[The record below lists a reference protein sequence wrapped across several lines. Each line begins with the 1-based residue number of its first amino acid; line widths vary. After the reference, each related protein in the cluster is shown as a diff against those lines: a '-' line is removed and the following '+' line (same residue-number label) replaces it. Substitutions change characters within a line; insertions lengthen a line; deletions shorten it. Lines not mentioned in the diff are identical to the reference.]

1 MKQFCTRSLLKF
13 RSLVQNFHRGGRKG
27 RRNFFSMDTT
37 LPNFWRRKMA
47 GCPTATVRSTSSR
60 CRLLPTTAPSCD
72 NLAGSCFP
80 KWRRT
85 RVKARNREKFSRL
98 VARNSA
104 AGALLCPLHRRA
116 AGRAVAAPLHSGWV
130 LTPPIAETRVWPQ
143 TRHLG
148 LLPSSPRGR

>member
-1 MKQFCTRSLLKF
+1 MSKIHSKFFINLFLKRRFHPALPRTKTGRRQFHFVRGRAKRQRIISTTHTTVKQFCTRSLLKF

-85 RVKARNREKFSRL
+85 RVKARNREKFS
-98 VARNSA
+98 
-104 AGALLCPLHRRA
+104 
-116 AGRAVAAPLHSGWV
+116 
-130 LTPPIAETRVWPQ
+130 
-143 TRHLG
+143 
-148 LLPSSPRGR
+148 

>member
-1 MKQFCTRSLLKF
+1 MRADHLSRKNAKCRKFIVNFSSTYFGNGDFTRPYLVQKQDGGNFHFVRARAKRQRIISTTHTTVKQFCTRSLLKF

-80 KWRRT
+80 K
-85 RVKARNREKFSRL
+85 
-98 VARNSA
+98 
-104 AGALLCPLHRRA
+104 
-116 AGRAVAAPLHSGWV
+116 
-130 LTPPIAETRVWPQ
+130 
-143 TRHLG
+143 
-148 LLPSSPRGR
+148 

>member
-1 MKQFCTRSLLKF
+1 MRADHLSRKNAKCRKFIVNFSSTYFGNGDFTRPYLVQKQDGGNFHFVRGRAKRQRIISTTHTTVKQFCTRSLLKF

-60 CRLLPTTAPSCD
+60 CRLLPTTAPSGD

-80 KWRRT
+80 K
-85 RVKARNREKFSRL
+85 
-98 VARNSA
+98 
-104 AGALLCPLHRRA
+104 
-116 AGRAVAAPLHSGWV
+116 
-130 LTPPIAETRVWPQ
+130 
-143 TRHLG
+143 
-148 LLPSSPRGR
+148 